1 MHSLLHIIVLLVA
14 VVTINNAQRWQTNSI
29 SDDWSRQA
37 KVANTEINFE
47 IPGISSTTS
56 LQVNKQVPYLEVLR
70 LVQSYL
76 KLKGEMAG
84 RLWALIN
91 DNAHI
96 LTALRDTLI
105 TKISTIHNFT
115 LTLIVILRKV
125 MEFAVSLFGNS
136 SVSAGFNFG

>member
-1 MHSLLHIIVLLVA
+1 MHPLFSIFILLV
-14 VVTINNAQRWQTNSI
+14 VVVAINNAQHWQTNSI
-29 SDDWSRQA
+29 SGGWGPQT
-37 KVANTEINFE
+37 KIANSEISLE
-47 IPGISSTTS
+47 IPGISSTAS
-56 LQVNKQVPYLEVLR
+56 LQVNKQVPYLEVLK
-70 LVQSYL
+70 LVQSFL

-84 RLWALIN
+84 RIWALIN
-91 DNAHI
+91 DNTHI
-96 LTALRDTLI
+96 LAALRDTLI